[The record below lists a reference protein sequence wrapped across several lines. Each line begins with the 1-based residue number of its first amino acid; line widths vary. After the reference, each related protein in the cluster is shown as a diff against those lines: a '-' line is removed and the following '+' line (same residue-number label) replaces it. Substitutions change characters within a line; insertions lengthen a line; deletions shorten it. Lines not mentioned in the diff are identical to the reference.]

1 MATELVV
8 LYGGRGTSIGLMNML
23 LVLLV
28 EGGTVRLVWRQE
40 GMLEGRDTT
49 VELRFWL
56 LIWLLTLLLSLVLCI
71 LPLLVLQEKGGSVL
85 IYKTNRNNIW
95 TWYLLSV

>member
-8 LYGGRGTSIGLMNML
+8 LYGGRGTSIGLVNML
-23 LVLLV
+23 LALLV
-28 EGGTVRLVWRQE
+28 EGGTVRL
-40 GMLEGRDTT
+40 EGRDTT
-49 VELRFWL
+49 VGLRFWL

-71 LPLLVLQEKGGSVL
+71 LPLLQEKGGSVL